1 MPTSGSTPIL
11 TVVVCTRGRPGRVRA
26 TLDAL
31 DRGVPGLPVLVVDQ
45 GESPS
50 AELDRRAAADG
61 RLTVLHDRGRGLSR
75 ARNIALGQAASD
87 WLAFVD
93 DDCLVADDFGSA
105 LLAEIA
111 AHPDADWIAGDVRAE
126 AGPPPGAAGQRSALD
141 AAADPAGE
149 HGDAPADLPPV
160 TTFPVD
166 RPLIRRGRRTLPGA
180 IGFGV
185 LFCVRRATAERLG
198 GWDPRL
204 GPGVPDLPAADDMD
218 FNHRLLRAG
227 GTAVLSPAVRAV
239 HDQWRSAAQ
248 VVDLQRGY
256 SRAWAGFACKHLARN
271 AGGGLR
277 LWLWGLVDVLDMSAS
292 AIHRRS
298 RLRARI
304 ALAKAHG
311 LIEGTAIGLRRRW

>member
-1 MPTSGSTPIL
+1 MSDSTPTL
-11 TVVVCTRGRPGRVRA
+11 TVVVCTRGRPDRVRA

-31 DRGVPGLPVLVVDQ
+31 DRGAPDLPLVVVDQ
-45 GESPS
+45 GEAPS
-50 AELDRRAAADG
+50 AELERRATADS
-61 RLTVLHDRGRGLSR
+61 RLTVVHDSGRGLSR
-75 ARNIALGQAASD
+75 ARNIALAHVTSD

-93 DDCLVADDFGSA
+93 DDCLVANDFGVA
-105 LLAEIA
+105 LLAEID
-111 AHPDADWIAGDVRAE
+111 AHPGADWIAGDVRAPDDH
-126 AGPPPGAAGQRSALD
+126 AS
-141 AAADPAGE
+141 
-149 HGDAPADLPPV
+149 DLPPV

-198 GWDPRL
+198 GWDEQL

-218 FNHRLLRAG
+218 FNHRVLRAG

-239 HDQWRSAAQ
+239 HDQWRSADQ

-256 SRAWAGFACKHLARN
+256 SRAWAGFACKHLGRN

-277 LWLWGLVDVLDMSAS
+277 LWLWGLVDVLDMAAS
-292 AIHRRS
+292 AAHRRS

-304 ALAKAHG
+304 ALAKLHG
-311 LIEGTAIGLRRRW
+311 LLHGTAIGLRRRW